1 MKKTGKTAAL
11 ALTMSM
17 AVTAMPFG
25 VSAEETDKTVV
36 RINMESEPDN
46 LDPWLSAASDTEA
59 VFHNVF
65 EGLVLFD
72 ETGALT
78 PGLAESWDIS
88 DDGLT
93 YTFSF
98 KRRRNLPQWKGIFRL
113 RTSYIPMNLFP
124 V

>member
-46 LDPWLSAASDTEA
+46 L
-59 VFHNVF
+59 
-65 EGLVLFD
+65 
-72 ETGALT
+72 
-78 PGLAESWDIS
+78 
-88 DDGLT
+88 
-93 YTFSF
+93 
-98 KRRRNLPQWKGIFRL
+98 
-113 RTSYIPMNLFP
+113 
-124 V
+124 

>member
-46 LDPWLSAASDTEA
+46 LDHG
-59 VFHNVF
+59 FQQ
-65 EGLVLFD
+65 
-72 ETGALT
+72 
-78 PGLAESWDIS
+78 LA
-88 DDGLT
+88 T
-93 YTFSF
+93 QRPYFTMY
-98 KRRRNLPQWKGIFRL
+98 L
-113 RTSYIPMNLFP
+113 RDLYCLMRQEH
-124 V
+124 

>member
-46 LDPWLSAASDTEA
+46 LYPWISAASDT
-59 VFHNVF
+59 
-65 EGLVLFD
+65 
-72 ETGALT
+72 
-78 PGLAESWDIS
+78 
-88 DDGLT
+88 
-93 YTFSF
+93 
-98 KRRRNLPQWKGIFRL
+98 
-113 RTSYIPMNLFP
+113 
-124 V
+124 